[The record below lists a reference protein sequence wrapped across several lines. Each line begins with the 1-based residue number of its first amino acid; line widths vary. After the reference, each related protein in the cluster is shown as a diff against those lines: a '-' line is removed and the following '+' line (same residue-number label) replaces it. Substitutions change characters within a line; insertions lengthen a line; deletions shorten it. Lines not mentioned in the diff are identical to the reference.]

1 METLMGV
8 KDARRLGVVEAA
20 LRGKITN
27 GEGAEA
33 LGLSPRQF
41 RRLKRRVE
49 RAGARGVLHGN
60 RGRPSPRRL
69 DERIRRR
76 VEALLQG
83 EVRLNDC
90 HLRDL
95 LGEEGVAI
103 SAESVRRIRRRLGLP
118 AKQRRRPSRH
128 RRRRERAAR
137 RGALVL
143 IDGSPFRWLGL
154 EGPELTLIGTLD
166 DATGEIL
173 ALTLR
178 AEEDLHGFT
187 QALHQTLTAHGL
199 PLALYGDGTSIAVR
213 NDPHWTLEEELE
225 GRQRPSHFGLM
236 LEELGIRY
244 IRARS
249 PQAKGRIERLWRT
262 LQDRLAAELALHGI
276 TTLAAALAFL
286 PGFIA
291 RFNRQLARAPREP
304 LGVWRPAPRRLDHIL
319 ACRYPRVVARDNTVS
334 IPGCVL
340 QLPPG
345 PHHASHHGRTVE
357 VRELLDGRR
366 LVLHQGRVL
375 LEQPAPP
382 GPFTL
387 APRAS
392 ARSRRRSDRETDFPR
407 SPRIA
412 SEHAARLQS
421 QTSVPRFVRPRPRS
435 RPAATH
441 PWKKPYKPQPRAS
454 AADRGGT
461 ESLRS

>member
-8 KDARRLGVVEAA
+8 REARRLGVVEAA
-20 LRGKITN
+20 LRGKLTN

-33 LGLSPRQF
+33 LGLSTRQF

-49 RAGARGVLHGN
+49 GRGARGVIHGN

-69 DERIRRR
+69 EAGIRRR
-76 VEALLQG
+76 VEALLRG

-95 LGEEGVAI
+95 LDEDGIEV
-103 SAESVRRIRRRLGLP
+103 SADSVRRIRRQLGLP
-118 AKQRRRPSRH
+118 PKQRRRPSRH
-128 RRRRERAAR
+128 RRRRERAGR

-154 EGPELTLIGTLD
+154 EGPEQTLVGTLD

-178 AEEDLHGFT
+178 AQEDLHGYT
-187 QALHQTLTAHGL
+187 TVLRDTIAGHGV

-213 NDPHWTLEEELE
+213 NDPYWTVEEELE

-262 LQDRLAAELALHGI
+262 LQDRLAAELALHSH
-276 TTLAAALAFL
+276 TTAERAGSFL
-286 PGFIA
+286 PKFIR
-291 RFNRQLARAPREP
+291 RFNRLLARAPRES
-304 LGVWRPAPRRLDHIL
+304 LGMWRPAPRQLDRVL

-334 IPGCVL
+334 LSGCVL
-340 QLPPG
+340 DLPPG
-345 PHHASHHGRTVE
+345 SYHASHHGRPVE
-357 VRELLDGRR
+357 VRELLDGRL
-366 LVLHQGRVL
+366 LVLREGRVL
-375 LEQPAPP
+375 LERPAPS

-387 APRAS
+387 SPRRSPSGVRRPGRKLDLLKPRRVDDRNAPRLQTRAPATVVERPP
-392 ARSRRRSDRETDFPR
+392 ARSKPSTN
-407 SPRIA
+407 
-412 SEHAARLQS
+412 
-421 QTSVPRFVRPRPRS
+421 
-435 RPAATH
+435 H
-441 PWKKPYKPQPRAS
+441 PWKRAYKPQPRADV
-454 AADRGGT
+454 AG
-461 ESLRS
+461 

>member
-8 KDARRLGVVEAA
+8 KEARRLGVVEAA

-49 RAGARGVLHGN
+49 RQGAQGVIHGN
-60 RGRPSPRRL
+60 RGRASPQRL
-69 DERIRRR
+69 EVGIRQR
-76 VEALLQG
+76 VEGLLRG
-83 EVRLNDC
+83 AVRLNDC

-95 LGEEGVAI
+95 LGEEGMQV
-103 SAESVRRIRRRLGLP
+103 SVDSVRRIRHQLGLAP
-118 AKQRRRPSRH
+118 KQRRRPARH

-143 IDGSPFRWLGL
+143 IDGSPFHWLGL
-154 EGPELTLIGTLD
+154 EGPELTLVGTLD

-187 QALHQTLTAHGL
+187 EVLRQTVTAQGV

-213 NDPHWTLEEELE
+213 NDPYWTLEEELE

-244 IRARS
+244 LRARS

-276 TTLAAALAFL
+276 TTLEAALAFL
-286 PGFIA
+286 SAFIA

-304 LGVWRPAPRRLDHIL
+304 AGVWRPTPRALDRVL

-334 IPGCVL
+334 ILGQVL

-345 PHHASHHGRTVE
+345 PHHASHHGRSVE
-357 VRELLDGRR
+357 VRELLDGRL
-366 LVLHQGRVL
+366 LVLREGRVL
-375 LEQPAPP
+375 LEQPAPS

-387 APRAS
+387 VPRAAARNAQRRCHENGCHHPPRIDDRHAPRV
-392 ARSRRRSDRETDFPR
+392 RSQAPWVRTPR
-407 SPRIA
+407 TQP
-412 SEHAARLQS
+412 
-421 QTSVPRFVRPRPRS
+421 PPRPS
-435 RPAATH
+435 ANH
-441 PWKKPYKPQPRAS
+441 PWRRPFKPQPRAAS
-454 AADRGGT
+454 AG
-461 ESLRS
+461 

>member
-1 METLMGV
+1 MGV
-8 KDARRLGVVEAA
+8 REARRLGVVEAA
-20 LRGKITN
+20 LRGKITT

-33 LGLSPRQF
+33 LGLSARQF

-60 RGRPSPRRL
+60 RGRPSAQRL
-69 DERIRRR
+69 DAQVRAR
-76 VEALLQG
+76 VEALLRG
-83 EVRLNDC
+83 AVRLNDC

-95 LGEEGVAI
+95 LGEEQVVVSVA
-103 SAESVRRIRRRLGLP
+103 SVRRIRRQLELP
-118 AKQRRRPSRH
+118 AKQRRRPPRH

-143 IDGSPFRWLGL
+143 IDGSPFQWLGL
-154 EGPELTLIGTLD
+154 TGPELTLVGTLD

-187 QALHQTLTAHGL
+187 VVLHLTITTHGV

-213 NDPHWTLEEELE
+213 NDPYWTLEEELA

-262 LQDRLAAELALHGI
+262 LQDRLAAELALHGV
-276 TTLAAALAFL
+276 TTLADALAFL
-286 PGFIA
+286 PGFIT

-304 LGVWRPAPRRLDHIL
+304 LGVWRPAPRGLDHVL

-334 IPGCVL
+334 IPGRVL
-340 QLPPG
+340 DLPPG
-345 PHHASHHGRTVE
+345 PHHSSQHGRAVE
-357 VRELLDGRR
+357 VRELLDGRL

-375 LEQPAPP
+375 LEHPAPP
-382 GPFTL
+382 APFTL
-387 APRAS
+387 VPRAS
-392 ARSRRRSDRETDFPR
+392 ARARTHPDRTAGDHPAPSSNDRR
-407 SPRIA
+407 
-412 SEHAARLQS
+412 AAPVRNQ
-421 QTSVPRFVRPRPRS
+421 SVPARAPRTHSPQK
-435 RPAATH
+435 PAANH
-441 PWKKPYKPQPRAS
+441 PWRKGYPARQTA
-454 AADRGGT
+454 G
-461 ESLRS
+461 

>member
-1 METLMGV
+1 MGV
-8 KDARRLGVVEAA
+8 KEARRLGVVEAA
-20 LRGKITN
+20 QRGKITS

-33 LGLSPRQF
+33 LGLSSRQF

-49 RAGARGVLHGN
+49 REGARGVIHGN
-60 RGRPSPRRL
+60 RGRPSPQRL
-69 DERIRRR
+69 DEAIRRR
-76 VEALLQG
+76 VEALLGG

-95 LGEEGVAI
+95 LGEEGVEI
-103 SAESVRRIRRRLGLP
+103 SADSVRRIRQELGLP
-118 AKQRRRPSRH
+118 PKQRRRPPRH

-154 EGPELTLIGTLD
+154 EGPQRTLIGTLD

-173 ALTLR
+173 ALVLR
-178 AEEDLHGFT
+178 AVEDLHGF
-187 QALHQTLTAHGL
+187 AEVLHHTLTTHGV

-213 NDPHWTLEEELE
+213 NDPYWTLEEELE
-225 GRQRPSHFGLM
+225 GRQRPSHFGQM

-262 LQDRLAAELALHGI
+262 LQDRLAAELALHRI
-276 TTLAAALAFL
+276 TTPAAAVAFL

-304 LGVWRPAPRRLDHIL
+304 LGVWRPTPRQLERVL

-340 QLPPG
+340 HLPPG
-345 PHHASHHGRTVE
+345 PHHASHHGRAVE
-357 VRELLDGRR
+357 VRELLDGRL
-366 LVLHQGRVL
+366 LVLHQGRLL

-387 APRAS
+387 APRSRARARTRAGPKTDLPRSSRIDDRPLARVNGHAS
-392 ARSRRRSDRETDFPR
+392 TAPARSD
-407 SPRIA
+407 
-412 SEHAARLQS
+412 
-421 QTSVPRFVRPRPRS
+421 RPRS
-435 RPAATH
+435 RPAPRH
-441 PWKKPYKPQPRAS
+441 PWRRPYQLNLPRIPVGA
-454 AADRGGT
+454 RGT
-461 ESLRS
+461 

>member
-1 METLMGV
+1 MGV
-8 KDARRLGVVEAA
+8 KEARRLGVVEAA

-27 GEGAEA
+27 GDGAQA
-33 LGLSPRQF
+33 LGLSARQF

-49 RAGARGVLHGN
+49 RQGAKGVIHGN
-60 RGRPSPRRL
+60 CGRASPQRL
-69 DERIRRR
+69 EEKVRQR
-76 VEALLQG
+76 VEELLRG

-95 LGEEGVAI
+95 LGEEDVEVSVA
-103 SAESVRRIRRRLGLP
+103 SVRRIRRQLGLAP
-118 AKQRRRPSRH
+118 KQKRRPSRH

-166 DATGEIL
+166 DASGEIL

-178 AEEDLHGFT
+178 AEEDLHGYT
-187 QALHQTLTAHGL
+187 QVLHHTISAHGV

-213 NDPHWTLEEELE
+213 NDPYWTVEEQLE

-236 LEELGIRY
+236 LEELGLRY

-262 LQDRLAAELALHGI
+262 LQDRLAAELALQRLS
-276 TTLAAALAFL
+276 TTEAAQAFL
-286 PGFIA
+286 PEFIL

-304 LGVWRPAPRRLDHIL
+304 EGVWRSAPRHLERVL
-319 ACRYPRVVARDNTVS
+319 ACRYPRVVARNNTVS
-334 IPGCVL
+334 IPGHVL
-340 QLPPG
+340 DLPPG
-345 PHHASHHGRTVE
+345 PYHSSHHGRAVE
-357 VRELLDGRR
+357 VRELLDGRL
-366 LVLHQGRVL
+366 LVLHEGRVL

-387 APRAS
+387 VPRAS
-392 ARSRRRSDRETDFPR
+392 AQGVRRPGRRIDLHQ
-407 SPRIA
+407 SPRNEDRA
-412 SEHAARLQS
+412 GVRVRS
-421 QTSVPRFVRPRPRS
+421 QAPSGRTRPTRPS
-435 RPAATH
+435 TKH
-441 PWKKPYKPQPRAS
+441 PWRKTYKAQPRA
-454 AADRGGT
+454 AAAG
-461 ESLRS
+461 

>member
-8 KDARRLGVVEAA
+8 KEARRLGVVEAA

-33 LGLSPRQF
+33 LGLSARQF

-49 RAGARGVLHGN
+49 GQGARGVFHGN
-60 RGRPSPRRL
+60 RGRASPRRL
-69 DERIRRR
+69 DVGVRQR
-76 VEALLQG
+76 VEGLLRG

-95 LGEEGVAI
+95 LGEEGVQI
-103 SAESVRRIRRRLGLP
+103 SVDSVRRLRRQLGLAP
-118 AKQRRRPSRH
+118 KQRRRPSRH

-154 EGPELTLIGTLD
+154 EGPELTLVGTMD

-187 QALHQTLTAHGL
+187 EVLRQTLAAHGV

-213 NDPHWTLEEELE
+213 NDPYWTLEEELE

-236 LEELGIRY
+236 LEELGVRY

-262 LQDRLAAELALHGI
+262 LQDRLAAELALQGI
-276 TTLAAALAFL
+276 TTLAAAFAFL
-286 PGFIA
+286 PAFIP

-304 LGVWRPAPRRLDHIL
+304 AGVWRRAPRPLDRVL

-334 IPGCVL
+334 IPGHVL

-345 PHHASHHGRTVE
+345 PHHSSYHGRSVE
-357 VRELLDGRR
+357 VRELLDGRL
-366 LVLHQGRVL
+366 LVLREGRLL
-375 LEQPAPP
+375 LEQPAPS

-387 APRAS
+387 VPRAS
-392 ARSRRRSDRETDFPR
+392 ARDAQRLGRQNGFHR
-407 SPRIA
+407 SPSIDERRA
-412 SEHAARLQS
+412 LRVRSQPPSAR
-421 QTSVPRFVRPRPRS
+421 TPRTRPLPRPS
-435 RPAATH
+435 ASH
-441 PWKKPYKPQPRAS
+441 PWKRPFKPQPRAPS
-454 AADRGGT
+454 AG
-461 ESLRS
+461 

>member
-8 KDARRLGVVEAA
+8 KEARRLGVVEAA
-20 LRGKITN
+20 VRGKITN
-27 GEGAEA
+27 VEGAEA
-33 LGLSPRQF
+33 LGLSTRQF

-49 RAGARGVLHGN
+49 RQGAGGVIHGN
-60 RGRPSPRRL
+60 RGRASPRRL
-69 DERIRRR
+69 AAEIRQR
-76 VEALLQG
+76 VEELLRG

-90 HLRDL
+90 HARDL
-95 LGEEGVAI
+95 LGEEGVKV
-103 SAESVRRIRRRLGLP
+103 SVDSVRRIRRQLGLAP
-118 AKQRRRPSRH
+118 KQKRRPSRH
-128 RRRRERAAR
+128 RRRRERAGR

-154 EGPELTLIGTLD
+154 EGPERTLVGTLD

-173 ALTLR
+173 AFTLR

-187 QALHQTLTAHGL
+187 AVLHQTLTAHGV
-199 PLALYGDGTSIAVR
+199 PLALYGDGTAIAVR

-262 LQDRLAAELALHGI
+262 LQDRLAAELALQGI
-276 TTLAAALAFL
+276 TTLEAAREFL
-286 PGFIA
+286 PGFIT

-304 LGVWRPAPRRLDHIL
+304 LGVWRPVPRQLDQVL

-334 IPGCVL
+334 IPGRVL
-340 QLPPG
+340 DLPPG
-345 PHHASHHGRTVE
+345 RYHSSHHGQAVE
-357 VRELLDGRR
+357 VRELLDGRL
-366 LVLHQGRVL
+366 LVLREGRVL

-387 APRAS
+387 VPRGS
-392 ARSRRRSDRETDFPR
+392 ARARRRSGREIGLHR
-407 SPRIA
+407 SPRIDDRR
-412 SEHAARLQS
+412 AAR
-421 QTSVPRFVRPRPRS
+421 VRSRAPAARTARTRSRS
-435 RPAATH
+435 RPPAKH
-441 PWKKPYKPQPRAS
+441 PWNKSFKPKPRA
-454 AADRGGT
+454 AAAG
-461 ESLRS
+461 

>member
-1 METLMGV
+1 MGV
-8 KDARRLGVVEAA
+8 REARRLGVVEAA
-20 LRGKITN
+20 LRWKITN

-33 LGLSPRQF
+33 LGLSARQF

-49 RAGARGVLHGN
+49 RQGAGGLMHGN
-60 RGRPSPRRL
+60 RGRVSPRRL
-69 DERIRRR
+69 AETIRQRI
-76 VEALLQG
+76 EGLLHG

-95 LGEEGVAI
+95 LGEDGVTV
-103 SAESVRRIRRRLGLP
+103 SADSVRRIRRQLGLP
-118 AKQRRRPSRH
+118 PKQRRRPSRH

-154 EGPELTLIGTLD
+154 ADPKLTLVGTLD

-187 QALHQTLTAHGL
+187 EVLRQTLTGHGV

-213 NDPHWTLEEELE
+213 NDPYWTLEEELA

-262 LQDRLAAELALHGI
+262 LQDRLAAELALHRI
-276 TTLAAALAFL
+276 TAFAPALAFL

-304 LGVWRPAPRRLDHIL
+304 VGLWRSVPRALDRVL

-334 IPGCVL
+334 IPGHVL

-345 PHHASHHGRTVE
+345 PHHASHHGRSVE
-357 VRELLDGRR
+357 VRELLDGRL
-366 LVLHQGRVL
+366 LVLHQGHIL
-375 LEQPAPP
+375 LEHPAPA
-382 GPFTL
+382 GPFQLVPRRSARPTPRPRRQTDPRPSSRIGDRRAVRL
-387 APRAS
+387 QPREQRTPPPRA
-392 ARSRRRSDRETDFPR
+392 P
-407 SPRIA
+407 
-412 SEHAARLQS
+412 
-421 QTSVPRFVRPRPRS
+421 RPRPPS
-435 RPAATH
+435 PHH
-441 PWKKPYKPQPRAS
+441 PWKRAYKPQPRAT
-454 AADRGGT
+454 AAGSGRT
-461 ESLRS
+461 